1 MWPNVDLHSIKIMV
15 IMTGPFIAGTVWA
28 VVNAAQKEFETT
40 GQKALW
46 ITVAGIPFVGFIFYF
61 LLGARKGRTP
71 RESTAGQ

>member
-1 MWPNVDLHSIKIMV
+1 LDLHTIKIMLL
-15 IMTGPFIAGTVWA
+15 ITAPFIAGTIWA
-28 VVNAAQKEFETT
+28 VVNAAQKEFETM

-71 RESTAGQ
+71 KESTAGQ